1 MRLSDDIRQ
10 FILDDVMIIIGTR
23 DDTNRA
29 SIARGVGAR
38 ASGGD
43 EVEVLVSG
51 WQWADTIAN
60 LRTSPCAA
68 ITFSRPRDYVSY
80 QLKGMAQSRAADPAD
95 AQFARSYTARM
106 IAMFAALGVPENL
119 VRPWCCED
127 DLHVVRL
134 RVQESYV
141 QTPGPKA
148 GTAL

>member
-10 FILDDVMIIIGTR
+10 FIVDDVMIIIGTR
-23 DDTNRA
+23 DETNRA
-29 SIARGVGAR
+29 AIARGVGAR
-38 ASGGD
+38 AIGDD

-60 LRTSPCAA
+60 LSSSPGTA

-80 QLKGMAQSRAADPAD
+80 QLKGVAQSRAADPAD
-95 AQFARSYTARM
+95 AEFARAYTARM

>member
-10 FILDDVMIIIGTR
+10 FILGDVMIIIGTR
-23 DDTNRA
+23 DATNRA
-29 SIARGVGAR
+29 SIARGVGVR

-43 EVEVLVSG
+43 TVEVLVSG
-51 WQWADTIAN
+51 WQWAETIAN
-60 LRTSPCAA
+60 IQASPCAA

-80 QLKGMAQSRAADPAD
+80 QLKGSARSRTADQAD
-95 AQFARSYTARM
+95 AGLARSYTDRM

-119 VRPWCCED
+119 VRPWCCEE

-134 RVQESYV
+134 RVQERYI